1 MENSRMTQHQ
11 LMFVS
16 GFYIFGTMFI
26 TLPRSLTVLV
36 QHAGWLCILLAM
48 VLFAGYSWLLAR
60 LLNRIGDEGFI
71 TYVNGLMGRWLGM
84 PFTLLFLLV
93 PTLFYSAYVMRLVG
107 ELFETLVIPETPLGI
122 LLVMFLILRYWNVR
136 GGLRSIG
143 TFAEVL
149 FPMILLILIVML
161 LLSAGHVELSRIEPM
176 LDTSFSGFFK
186 GTMSVLAV
194 FMEIGI
200 LLYASRGIIKREQTF
215 SSLLKVNV
223 SVGILF
229 LLTYW
234 LCLGTFGSA
243 YVKRLAFP
251 TVEMVRNISFVHFF
265 EHVEIIFLT
274 MWVMM
279 NLVKGALTYYAC
291 VSGLQNWFGLNS
303 YRRLLFPVAVIIY
316 YLAMI
321 PQNLAQA
328 VFRFD
333 QFKGHLYPYAGLL
346 FLLLME
352 LLAWR
357 KTKKGGAA
365 S

>member
-1 MENSRMTQHQ
+1 MEKNRMSQSQ

-16 GFYIFGTMFI
+16 GFYIFGTLFI
-26 TLPRSLTVLV
+26 TLPRSLTVLA
-36 QHAGWLCILLAM
+36 QHTGWLCILLAM
-48 VLFAGYSWLLAR
+48 LLFAGYCWLLTR
-60 LLNRIGDEGFI
+60 LLSRVGNQGFI
-71 TYVNGLMGRWLGM
+71 TYVHEMMGRWAGK
-84 PFTLLFLLV
+84 PFTLIFLMV

-107 ELFETLVIPETPLGI
+107 ELFETLVIPETPMGI
-122 LLVMFLILRYWNVR
+122 MLVMTLILRYWNVR
-136 GGLRSIG
+136 GGLRSISL
-143 TFAEVL
+143 FAEIL
-149 FPMILLILIVML
+149 FPMILLILLIML
-161 LLSAGHVELSRIEPM
+161 LLSAGHVELSRMAPIY
-176 LDTSFSGFFK
+176 DTGFAGLYK
-186 GTMSVLAV
+186 GTLSVLAV

-200 LLYASRGIIKREQTF
+200 LLFASRGILKPEKTL
-215 SSLLKVNV
+215 SSLHKVNI
-223 SVGILF
+223 SVGVLF
-229 LLTYW
+229 LMTYW

-279 NLVKGALTYYAC
+279 NLVKGSLTFYAC
-291 VSGLQNWFGLNS
+291 VSGLQDWFGLSS
-303 YRRLLFPVAVIIY
+303 YRRLIFPTAVVVY

-333 QFKGHLYPYAGLL
+333 QFKGHLYPYAGIL

-357 KTKKGGAA
+357 KTPKGGT
-365 S
+365 ST